1 MSLNAAFNKTAGNP
15 DQPVND
21 NGETLLHVA
30 AKAGDAPQVKA
41 AIEAQATVHVL
52 DKQNNTPLVYATE
65 NGDIQLMR
73 LLLKADASHIDH
85 AGSLGTALCVAAARG
100 NLEAAATLL
109 EAGADVNARGT
120 DGVTPLMTAVFNQRE
135 EMALFLLKKR
145 ADVTL
150 SCDKRENALHRA
162 AFRDDA
168 AMLDTLFAY
177 GAARVLQQASK
188 DKLLTPLH
196 VAIAEGAKNAAR
208 CLLDHGAFTHLAN
221 EKGLTPLS
229 LAAEKGDAALS
240 RLLVECGA
248 ADLNKISAPSEYTPF
263 QHAVFEKNLAAAK
276 MLLRLGADPHQ
287 KDGSNRT
294 PLQLAAWK
302 GDLAMVRFL
311 TEEVPAEPD
320 AAAARQSQA
329 NALYEAA
336 FYGHGDVVAY
346 LAAAPDAPLNLPN
359 SFGNYPVTAS
369 IDRDST
375 ALLEALLNNGAAPDV
390 NDRDGASP
398 LLTAARKGRMAATE
412 ALLLADA
419 NPNLGDGLETPLH
432 AAIEGDHTA
441 IVRLLVE
448 FGADIRARDNLNRE
462 PIDLA
467 RGKGRSAAVAI
478 LEAARADYDSLQ
490 NRTFFQGFKPQ

>member
-1 MSLNAAFNKTAGNP
+1 MSLNTAFNQKAGNP

-30 AKAGDAPQVKA
+30 AKTGDAPQAKA
-41 AIEAQATVHVL
+41 AIEAQATVHIL
-52 DKQNNTPLVYATE
+52 DKQNNTPLVYATD

-85 AGSLGTALCVAAARG
+85 AGNMGTALCVAAAKG

-109 EAGADVNARGT
+109 DAGADINARGAE
-120 DGVTPLMTAVFNQRE
+120 GVTPLMTAVFNQQE

-150 SCDKRENALHRA
+150 ACDKRENALHRA
-162 AFRDDA
+162 AYRDDA
-168 AMLDTLFAY
+168 HMLNTLFAY

-196 VAIAEGAKNAAR
+196 VAIEEGAKNAAR

-221 EKGLTPLS
+221 EKGLTPLA

-240 RLLVECGA
+240 RLLVEYGA
-248 ADLNKISAPSEYTPF
+248 ADLNKIAPPSEYTPF

-294 PLQLAAWK
+294 PLHLAAWK
-302 GDLAMVRFL
+302 GDLAMTRFL
-311 TEEVPAEPD
+311 IEEVPAEQEV
-320 AAAARQSQA
+320 AAARQSQA
-329 NALYEAA
+329 NALFEAV
-336 FYGHGDVVAY
+336 FYGHEDVAGY
-346 LAAAPDAPLNLPN
+346 LAALPEAPLNQPN
-359 SFGNYPVTAS
+359 SLGNYAINAS
-369 IDRDST
+369 IDRESA
-375 ALLEALLNNGAAPDV
+375 ALLETLLNHGAAPNV
-390 NDRDGASP
+390 RDKNGATP
-398 LLTAARKGRMAATE
+398 LLTAARKNKVAATE

-419 NPNLGDGLETPLH
+419 DPNFGDGLETPLH
-432 AAIEGDHTA
+432 AAIEADNTA

-448 FGADIRARDNLNRE
+448 FGADIHIKDNLNRL
-462 PIDLA
+462 PIDIA
-467 RGKGRSAAVAI
+467 RTKSRPAAVAI
-478 LEAARADYDSLQ
+478 LEKAQADYDSRK
-490 NRTFFQGFKPQ
+490 NPPFFQPFKPG